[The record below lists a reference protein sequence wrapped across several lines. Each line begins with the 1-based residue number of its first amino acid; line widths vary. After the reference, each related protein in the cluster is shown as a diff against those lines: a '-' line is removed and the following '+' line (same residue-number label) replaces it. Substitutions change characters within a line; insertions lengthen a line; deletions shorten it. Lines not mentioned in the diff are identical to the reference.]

1 MGKPSIFITRR
12 LPAEV
17 VEPYQEQLDIEM
29 WPEEAEAVDR
39 RTLLEKAGKV
49 DGLVTMLTDRVDQ
62 ELLNAGSRLGI
73 VANMAVGYDNVDV
86 KAAESVGT
94 VITNTPDVL
103 TETTADLTF
112 SLLMAAARR
121 IVEAGN
127 YIKEDAWNHWSPL
140 LLAGTDVHHK
150 TIGIVGMGRIGEAV
164 ARRAK
169 GFQMDVLYH
178 NRSRKE
184 DVEQDI
190 GARYAS
196 FDELLKNADY
206 VVSLAPLTD
215 ETHHMFNAEAFQKM
229 KDTAIF
235 INASRGALMDEK
247 ALEKALKEQQ
257 IAGAGL
263 DVFEQEPIRADHPL
277 VSMPEVVCLPHIGS
291 ATKETRYKMMRL
303 CLDNVVRYFEEKPL
317 LSPVSQ

>member
-39 RTLLEKAGKV
+39 GTLLEKAGKV

-235 INASRGALMDEK
+235 INASRGALMNEK
-247 ALEKALKEQQ
+247 ALEKALKDQQ

-263 DVFEQEPIRADHPL
+263 DVFEQEPIRSDHPL
-277 VSMPEVVCLPHIGS
+277 VSMPGVVCLPHIGS
-291 ATKETRYKMMRL
+291 ATKETRYNMMRL